1 MPARWLLP
9 WSSESRQVLGAR
21 APGRRQT
28 GREEQMSSPERSQTL
43 LSIAGLS
50 HVLLPV
56 GDKVGGVMSS
66 QVPTDSLGPGHTSC
80 ELDWG
85 QFDSLTVSVMGFMML
100 I

>member
-1 MPARWLLP
+1 MGPEP
-9 WSSESRQVLGAR
+9 
-21 APGRRQT
+21 
-28 GREEQMSSPERSQTL
+28 REEGRLAGKSRWSQTL

-56 GDKVGGVMSS
+56 GDEVGGVMSS